1 MLTEIYGMGLEE
13 LFNLALGYLIANAG
27 LIIAFI
33 IYVIRL
39 KLKEIKASEVFNA
52 ALEKANVKMNDDTI
66 KRIDEIQKAFELEL
80 AKMQKALLIQVSENE
95 EERNRIIEEKTLG
108 LKEALDS
115 FKASNENIDEEIN
128 NILNEE

>member
-1 MLTEIYGMGLEE
+1 MLVEVYGMGLEE
-13 LFNLALGYLIANAG
+13 LFSIGIGYLIANAG
-27 LIIAFI
+27 VLVAFI
-33 IYVIRL
+33 IYMIRL
-39 KLKEIKASEVFNA
+39 KLKEIKTSEIFNA
-52 ALEKANVKMNDDTI
+52 ALEKANVKMNDETL
-66 KRIDEIQKAFELEL
+66 KKIDEIQKSFELEL

-128 NILNEE
+128 NILNE

>member
-1 MLTEIYGMGLEE
+1 MLVEVYGMGLEE
-13 LFNLALGYLIANAG
+13 LFNIGIGYLIANAG
-27 LIIAFI
+27 VLVAFI
-33 IYVIRL
+33 IYMIRL
-39 KLKEIKASEVFNA
+39 KLKEIKTSEIFNA
-52 ALEKANVKMNDDTI
+52 ALEKANIKMNDDTL
-66 KRIDEIQKAFELEL
+66 KKIDEIQKSFELEL

-128 NILNEE
+128 NILNE

>member
-39 KLKEIKASEVFNA
+39 KLKEIKTSEVFNA
-52 ALEKANVKMNDDTI
+52 ALEKANVKMNEDTI

-115 FKASNENIDEEIN
+115 FKANNENIDEEIN